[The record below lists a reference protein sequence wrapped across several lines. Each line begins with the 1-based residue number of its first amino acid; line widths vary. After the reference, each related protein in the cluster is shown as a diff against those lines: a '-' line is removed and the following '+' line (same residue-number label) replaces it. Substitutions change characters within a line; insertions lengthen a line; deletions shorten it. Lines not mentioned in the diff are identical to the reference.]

1 MKNLTHIA
9 LWWAQ
14 DMNGISVWDL
24 YRVRFLIH
32 FRHLKVHHV
41 PAMQYIGNAK
51 SCVVHRPAI
60 QNSHPWYKFKKQRND
75 VTNIKSNIKTMLSRS
90 YYVLT
95 KKMLLPADLFS
106 LTTSCQVLVKQTKS
120 GLEELQQSSP
130 ESFHNTFEVFWELP
144 YRHLLV

>member
-1 MKNLTHIA
+1 MRNRAWFI
-9 LWWAQ
+9 
-14 DMNGISVWDL
+14 
-24 YRVRFLIH
+24 VRLFKIVIH
-32 FRHLKVHHV
+32 D
-41 PAMQYIGNAK
+41 I
-51 SCVVHRPAI
+51 
-60 QNSHPWYKFKKQRND
+60 NSKGQRND
-75 VTNIKSNIKTMLSRS
+75 VTNIKSNIKTMLSS
-90 YYVLT
+90 SCYVLT